1 MRGEEDSAGEHGGER
16 AGYALILWTST
27 SPLSWSWWVQ

>member
-16 AGYALILWTST
+16 AGYALILRTST
-27 SPLSWSWWVQ
+27 SPLSWSWRVQ